1 MLMGVC
7 RLVQKQIVS
16 KVWETYKHIKCSDF
30 IAWWNKLSTKHKV
43 EWQEEKD
50 KIDKIIED
58 EFWDRESRR
67 VIKDKK

>member
-1 MLMGVC
+1 M
-7 RLVQKQIVS
+7 S

-43 EWQEEKD
+43 EWQDEKD
-50 KIDKIIED
+50 KIDQKIEE

-67 VIKDKK
+67 VIRDKKWLNK

>member
-7 RLVQKQIVS
+7 RFVQKQIVS

-58 EFWDRESRR
+58 EFWD
-67 VIKDKK
+67 

>member
-1 MLMGVC
+1 M
-7 RLVQKQIVS
+7 S

>member
-1 MLMGVC
+1 M
-7 RLVQKQIVS
+7 S

-50 KIDKIIED
+50 KIDKVIED

-67 VIKDKK
+67 VFKERK

>member
-1 MLMGVC
+1 
-7 RLVQKQIVS
+7 VS

-67 VIKDKK
+67 VIRDKK

>member
-1 MLMGVC
+1 M
-7 RLVQKQIVS
+7 S

-58 EFWDRESRR
+58 ECWERESRR
-67 VIKDKK
+67 VIRDKK

>member
-1 MLMGVC
+1 MGIC
-7 RLVQKQIVS
+7 RLVQKQVVS

-43 EWQEEKD
+43 EWQDEKD
-50 KIDKIIED
+50 KIDQKIEE

-67 VIKDKK
+67 VIRDKK

>member
-1 MLMGVC
+1 M
-7 RLVQKQIVS
+7 
-16 KVWETYKHIKCSDF
+16 KVWDQYKHVKCGDF

-67 VIKDKK
+67 VIRDKK

>member
-1 MLMGVC
+1 M
-7 RLVQKQIVS
+7 S
-16 KVWETYKHIKCSDF
+16 KVWETYKHVKCSDF

-50 KIDKIIED
+50 KIDKVIED

-67 VIKDKK
+67 VIRDKK

>member
-1 MLMGVC
+1 
-7 RLVQKQIVS
+7 VS
-16 KVWETYKHIKCSDF
+16 KVWETYKHVKCSDF

-50 KIDKIIED
+50 KIDKVIED

-67 VIKDKK
+67 VIRDKK

>member
-1 MLMGVC
+1 MLVGVC

-67 VIKDKK
+67 VIRDKK

>member
-1 MLMGVC
+1 M
-7 RLVQKQIVS
+7 S
-16 KVWETYKHIKCSDF
+16 KVWDTYKHIKCSDF

-67 VIKDKK
+67 VKNNRY

>member
-1 MLMGVC
+1 M
-7 RLVQKQIVS
+7 S

-50 KIDKIIED
+50 KIDKVIED

-67 VIKDKK
+67 VIRDKK

>member
-1 MLMGVC
+1 MGIC
-7 RLVQKQIVS
+7 RLVQKQVVS

-43 EWQEEKD
+43 EWQDEKE
-50 KIDKIIED
+50 KIDQKIEE

-67 VIKDKK
+67 VIRDKK

>member
-1 MLMGVC
+1 MLVGVC
-7 RLVQKQIVS
+7 RLVQKQVVS
-16 KVWETYKHIKCSDF
+16 KVWETYKHVKCSDF

-50 KIDKIIED
+50 KIDKVIED

-67 VIKDKK
+67 VIRDKK

>member
-1 MLMGVC
+1 M
-7 RLVQKQIVS
+7 S

-58 EFWDRESRR
+58 EFWDRESIR
-67 VIKDKK
+67 VKNNRY